1 VSIIEGM
8 PLGRVASGRV
18 TNTIRGRAG
27 KFAPACDRLG
37 RVGVPPNLDHDLV
50 LLAQAGDT
58 AALGS
63 LLARHRAGMFAVA
76 LSVLRDPDE
85 SEDAVQDAS
94 LTALARI
101 GDLRDPAAAGP
112 WLKMIVRNLCRKRL
126 RVTAPILTGDP
137 PPVPVADPQQVL
149 ERHAQRDWVWHT
161 VGQLSPPLRTVTLLR
176 YFSSVTRYDEI
187 AAACGIPLG
196 TVRSRLNEARGVL
209 SRTLSAT
216 RDGAYDQVG
225 AATARRRRQAEDTI
239 AAHHD
244 GTFGA
249 VLRDTWWP
257 DVDIAWAGGRR
268 VRGIAPL
275 VDIVD
280 TRAAAGTRL
289 RVTGVAASADVVVWE
304 TNVFGPSDGG
314 PGCSPYTCWL
324 LSYDADRVRRLR
336 LFHRASEPASRGRPG

>member
-1 VSIIEGM
+1 LTES
-8 PLGRVASGRV
+8 L
-18 TNTIRGRAG
+18 
-27 KFAPACDRLG
+27 DRE
-37 RVGVPPNLDHDLV
+37 LV
-50 LLAQAGDT
+50 LLAQAGDV

-112 WLKMIVRNLCRKRL
+112 WLKMIVRNICRKQL
-126 RVTAPILTGDP
+126 RVTHPVLVADLPPAPAG
-137 PPVPVADPQQVL
+137 VADPQEVL
-149 ERHAQRDWVWHT
+149 ERNALRDWVWHT
-161 VGQLSPPLRTVTLLR
+161 VGQLSQPLRTVVLLR

-187 AAACGIPLG
+187 AAVCDIPLG
-196 TVRSRLNEARGVL
+196 TVRSRLNDARGVL
-209 SRTLSAT
+209 ARSLSST
-216 RDGAYDQVG
+216 RDGSYDEVG
-225 AATARRRRQAEDTI
+225 TMTARRRREAEDTI
-239 AAHHD
+239 AAQHD

-268 VRGIAPL
+268 VRGIEPL
-275 VDIVD
+275 VNIVD
-280 TRAAAGTRL
+280 TRMAAGTRQ

-304 TNVFGPSDGG
+304 TNMYSPPDAG

-324 LSYDADRVRRLR
+324 LSYDAGRVSRLR
-336 LFHRASEPASRGRPG
+336 LFHRA